1 MRNTEQ
7 PQMAQYNWRT
17 SGAVSIMTKTEKTKM
32 NNTKQEAIATIDE
45 ILDLIEDSDDSLRF
59 SPDYIYN
66 ILSRIKKEL
75 I

>member
-1 MRNTEQ
+1 MES

-17 SGAVSIMTKTEKTKM
+17 SGAVSHTKKEKNM

-45 ILDLIEDSDDSLRF
+45 ILDLIKSSDDSLHF

-66 ILSRIKKEL
+66 ILSRIKKE
-75 I
+75 IK

>member
-1 MRNTEQ
+1 
-7 PQMAQYNWRT
+7 MAQYNWRT
-17 SGAVSIMTKTEKTKM
+17 SGAVSIMTKEKTNM
-32 NNTKQEAIATIDE
+32 NNTKKEAIDTINE

>member
-1 MRNTEQ
+1 
-7 PQMAQYNWRT
+7 MAQYNWRT
-17 SGAVSIMTKTEKTKM
+17 SGAVSHIKKEKTNM
-32 NNTKQEAIATIDE
+32 NNTKKEAIDTINE

>member
-1 MRNTEQ
+1 MRNMES

-32 NNTKQEAIATIDE
+32 NNTKQEAIDTIDE
-45 ILDLIEDSDDSLRF
+45 ILDLIENSDDSLRF

-66 ILSRIKKEL
+66 ILSRIKKE
-75 I
+75 IK

>member
-1 MRNTEQ
+1 MES

-32 NNTKQEAIATIDE
+32 NNTKQEAIDTIDE
-45 ILDLIEDSDDSLRF
+45 ILDLIENSDDSLRF

-66 ILSRIKKEL
+66 ILSRIKKE
-75 I
+75 IK

>member
-17 SGAVSIMTKTEKTKM
+17 SGAVSHTKKEKTKM
-32 NNTKQEAIATIDE
+32 NNTKKEAIATIDE
-45 ILDLIEDSDDSLRF
+45 ILDLIENSDDSLRF

-75 I
+75 K